1 MFMHLQDTVHDYFLV
16 HLGKILQYRVYV
28 EFITKLSKVARK
40 NMCITYNMS

>member
-28 EFITKLSKVARK
+28 EFITKLSIQMNVQ
-40 NMCITYNMS
+40 MHV